1 MAWDRHHTDVQ
12 GSFLAVR
19 SSVFAPVDTC
29 QSVYVN
35 VKMLFCFVLVFF
47 VFMSVLKG
55 AQLNWSSSSEQVY
68 PSVLTPSHPTASQ
81 TLVPLLL
88 LSRGGEFV
96 LSSLWLSRLQKS
108 CWFLLGFNSPSNNH
122 NMYFWIDL
130 MCTLHACYHSS
141 KVFQGSIFYFIKC
154 QQVIPAPIDQ
164 MIKWE
169 ILSYPNLVL
178 SQTIGSLAAW
188 VYLWLSAKRCFHF
201 KLFTNVSHIGLCFTR
216 EASSY
221 FWSKEPI
228 EGDACTDAWVSF
240 ETP

>member
-1 MAWDRHHTDVQ
+1 MAWDRRHADAQ

-35 VKMLFCFVLVFF
+35 VKMLFCFVFF
-47 VFMSVLKG
+47 ICVYVCFARGSVELK
-55 AQLNWSSSSEQVY
+55 LLKWTSLSIRPDPIPSDCFPNTSSPSS
-68 PSVLTPSHPTASQ
+68 L
-81 TLVPLLL
+81 
-88 LSRGGEFV
+88 GGEFV
-96 LSSLWLSRLQKS
+96 LSPLWLSRLHKS
-108 CWFLLGFNSPSNNH
+108 CWFLLGFDSPSNNY
-122 NMYFWIDL
+122 NMYSWINF

-178 SQTIGSLAAW
+178 WQAIGSLAAW
-188 VYLWLSAKRCFHF
+188 VYLWLSAKRFFHF
-201 KLFTNVSHIGLCFTR
+201 KLFTNVSNIGLCFTR

-228 EGDACTDAWVSF
+228 EDEAYTGAWVSF